1 MDESAN
7 SFIVSGWLYGSVV
20 GILLFGYIGDTLGYY
35 KGMIIASCFSFIGFL
50 IRYIL
55 YLEFFIIIVR
65 FHYSLHPLSFLFFL
79 VLAVFY

>member
-1 MDESAN
+1 MDESGI
-7 SFIVSGWLYGSVV
+7 SSIVSGWLYGSVV
-20 GILLFGYIGDTLGYY
+20 GVLLFGYIGDTLGYDI
-35 KGMIIASCFSFIGFL
+35 GMIIASCLSFIGFL

-55 YLEFFIIIVR
+55 YLEFFIIIVH